1 MRRQRQTA
9 VGGASPPPIGP
20 DHPAGWRG
28 RLPDAMPLL
37 VVGAASFAVS
47 YLLLHTAAGLGA
59 SHLPVW
65 ALFTASGAVVLG
77 GGLAVIVAG
86 GDEPEAPFETEDTV
100 VLSRAEYERLREA
113 AETAPDWV
121 EPAPSSS
128 PAAPP
133 PEAAPAPARPSAPAT
148 APGLAGAVGSEPPWS
163 EASVQPR
170 PEPAPATPPTEPL
183 PIPTAAPDPA
193 PEKVQPAP
201 DPRPV
206 LPPSVEET
214 IREMTAALDSLVA
227 PPNLPTRPGT
237 KGSPPQEPGE
247 RSAIANPPSLGGLG
261 PRTPRPR
268 PRGLSSACT
277 TCGSRIADVRGA
289 PRCQVCEE
297 PLCSTCRLR
306 AEWEHHPELCA
317 RCHGLIALSEN
328 EE

>member
-1 MRRQRQTA
+1 
-9 VGGASPPPIGP
+9 
-20 DHPAGWRG
+20 
-28 RLPDAMPLL
+28 MPLL
-37 VVGAASFAVS
+37 IVGAASFAVS
-47 YLLLHTAAGLGA
+47 YLLFHTAAGLGA

-86 GDEPEAPFETEDTV
+86 GDEPEAPFEAEDTV

-113 AETAPDWV
+113 ADTLPDWE
-121 EPAPSSS
+121 EPASSVA
-128 PAAPP
+128 PAAPTPEPALP
-133 PEAAPAPARPSAPAT
+133 PAHIPAT
-148 APGLAGAVGSEPPWS
+148 AAAPVAIGAPGSEPPWS
-163 EASVQPR
+163 EALARPR
-170 PEPAPATPPTEPL
+170 PEPTTETAPPEPVPTPTVAPAPVPERVL
-183 PIPTAAPDPA
+183 PA
-193 PEKVQPAP
+193 PERPPA
-201 DPRPV
+201 

-227 PPNLPTRPGT
+227 PPNQTTRPT
-237 KGSPPQEPGE
+237 AKGSIPRELAE
-247 RSAIANPPSLGGLG
+247 RSTVVNSTIPGGLG

-277 TCGSRIADVRGA
+277 TCGSRIEDVRGA

-297 PLCSTCRLR
+297 PLCSSCRLR